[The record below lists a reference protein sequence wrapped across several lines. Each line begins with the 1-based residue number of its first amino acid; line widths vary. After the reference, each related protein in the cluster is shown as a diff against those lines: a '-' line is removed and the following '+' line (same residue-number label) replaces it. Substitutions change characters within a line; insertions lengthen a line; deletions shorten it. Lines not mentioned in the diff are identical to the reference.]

1 MTTKTLPNKFRRARF
16 DWEVVERR
24 KKVYH
29 TMENC
34 WHKSKKEVTHYGLF
48 RQDKHWVV
56 AEIHTEEG
64 VERLRHLKTYMP
76 NEEHLAR
83 KEYESK

>member
-16 DWEVVERR
+16 DWEVVERKR
-24 KKVYH
+24 PTVGWGLA
-29 TMENC
+29 NLRG
-34 WHKSKKEVTHYGLF
+34 VGLF

-56 AEIHTEEG
+56 AEIRTEEG

>member
-24 KKVYH
+24 TIRSPYVDQKTK
-29 TMENC
+29 T
-34 WHKSKKEVTHYGLF
+34 YGLF

-56 AEIHTEEG
+56 AEIHTEEV
-64 VERLRHLKTYMP
+64 VERLRNLKTYMP

>member
-16 DWEVVERR
+16 DWEVVERKETYFGVECNLVR
-24 KKVYH
+24 GQEEH
-29 TMENC
+29 
-34 WHKSKKEVTHYGLF
+34 HKNFGLF
-48 RQDKHWVV
+48 RQDRHWVV